1 MISCAHQIL
10 KDIAKESNQLRI
22 DNYLNQMGRSRERVR
37 DRYQYADSEGVDVEL
52 VIQSMGYQNMDEF
65 TDSLQQMI
73 QNPRINTD
81 FKGAIND
88 LKETGQLIREMDQSL
103 TQEMNNHGA
112 QHGQSMI
119 GSGSGNGQ
127 GLMGN

>member
-37 DRYQYADSEGVDVEL
+37 ARYQYADSEGVDVEL
-52 VIQSMGYQNMDEF
+52 VMQSMGYQNMDEF

-112 QHGQSMI
+112 QDGQSMI